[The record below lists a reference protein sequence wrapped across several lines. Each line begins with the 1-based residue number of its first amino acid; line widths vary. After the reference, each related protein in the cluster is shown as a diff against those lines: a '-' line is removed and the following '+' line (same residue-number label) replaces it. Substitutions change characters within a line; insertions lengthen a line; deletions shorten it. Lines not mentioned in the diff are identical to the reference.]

1 VRSSRNKTCSL
12 TANLD
17 NTVVFIIINQYL
29 DYNVKI
35 LDSFPLPV
43 ATCGSR
49 PEFFLNLHQVRP
61 IG

>member
-1 VRSSRNKTCSL
+1 MRSSRNKICSL

-17 NTVVFIIINQYL
+17 NKVVFIIINQYL
-29 DYNVKI
+29 DNNVKI

-49 PEFFLNLHQVRP
+49 PEFFLDLLSQRL